1 MSEQAQSR
9 VFLWV
14 VIGGGAF
21 FLFVMAVFTMVYL
34 TMQDE
39 TTGGGFRS
47 FGDKIAVVELEG
59 VILTPREV
67 VRQLKRYGDDRSVK
81 AIVLRI
87 NTPGGGAAAS
97 QEIHSMVKRLRKD
110 NDKHIVASIESV
122 GASGGYYVAAAA
134 DQIFAD
140 PASVVG
146 SIGVIAQWYN
156 YAELVKWAK
165 LKEVILKAG
174 EMKDAGSPTR
184 DLTPAER
191 KYFQDIIDDMHA
203 QFINAVAEGR
213 EMEMEEV
220 RRLADGRVWT
230 GAQALELGLID
241 QLGDFHDAVY
251 AAAEAVGIRGEP
263 VIIRPERHRRTL
275 LDVVFSDASEW
286 LPDRAKL
293 MQTHVGF
300 YYLWK

>member
-1 MSEQAQSR
+1 MSEQSQSR

-21 FLFVMAVFTMVYL
+21 FLFVMAVFTLVYV

-39 TTGGGFRS
+39 TTGGGLRS
-47 FGDKIAVVELEG
+47 FGDKVAVVELEG
-59 VILTPREV
+59 VILTPRQV
-67 VRQLKRYGDDRSVK
+67 VQQLKRYGDDRSVK

-97 QEIHSMVKRLRKD
+97 QEIYSMVRRLRSEKE
-110 NDKHIVASIESV
+110 KPVVASIESV

-134 DQIFAD
+134 DQIYAD

-146 SIGVIAQWYN
+146 SIGVIAQWFN
-156 YAELVKWAK
+156 YAELARWAK
-165 LKEVILKAG
+165 LKEVTLKAG

-191 KYFQDIIDDMHA
+191 RYFQGILDDMHL
-203 QFINAVAEGR
+203 QFMNAVAEGR
-213 EMEMEEV
+213 EMELEDV
-220 RRLADGRVWT
+220 RKLADGRVFT
-230 GAQALELGLID
+230 GAQARELGLID
-241 QLGDFHDAVY
+241 ELGDLHDAVM
-251 AAAEAVGIRGEP
+251 AAAEAAGIKGEP
-263 VIIRPERHRRTL
+263 VLIRPERQRRTL
-275 LDVVFSDASEW
+275 LDVLFSEGADW